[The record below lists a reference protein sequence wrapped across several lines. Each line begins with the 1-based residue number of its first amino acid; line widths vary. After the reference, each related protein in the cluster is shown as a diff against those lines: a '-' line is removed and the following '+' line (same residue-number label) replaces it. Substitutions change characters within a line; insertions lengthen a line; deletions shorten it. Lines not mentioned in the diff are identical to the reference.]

1 MPESPTGRCG
11 QNSSK
16 RNFEGEIISDSV
28 SLDDLISGQAATRWK
43 CEILSCRLHLLTERG
58 EVVPKKR
65 VSASEGSGLPY
76 REQEKCISVLLFCR
90 RMGRICLAEYVMLRG
105 IQASKRQ

>member
-1 MPESPTGRCG
+1 MGIAEM
-11 QNSSK
+11 
-16 RNFEGEIISDSV
+16 EIFSESV
-28 SLDDLISGQAATRWK
+28 SLDDLLSGQAATLWK
-43 CEILSCRLHLLTERG
+43 RKILSYRLHLLTKRG
-58 EVVPKKR
+58 ETVPKKR